1 MSSFMWQ
8 RLPCPL
14 TRLAQICAI
23 ALAITG
29 CQQSSIDAGQNDT
42 AAFYRGRTVRIVVGV
57 SPGGGQDLY
66 ARVMAP
72 HFARHLEGEPNVIV
86 ENMPG
91 AGGLVAATY
100 LAHRATPDG
109 LTIGLLGPQ
118 PTFIQ
123 LGPQASF
130 DVRTLPIIGSPSDDG
145 AVCVFGRERGYSLDA
160 WRRGRTPRIGM
171 TRRGSSTA
179 AYGLLLTEALGLAVK
194 PVTGYPGT
202 ADIKAAIVSGEID
215 GVCLSRNSFVASF
228 QPLNQYDVVLQSART
243 DSAMLP
249 GVPNADQLITSE
261 RGRTLLKIV
270 GAVGVLSRY
279 YAAPPGTSPARVEA
293 LRSAFERTMQSTE
306 FRAAAAAAHLEIRP
320 QTHITLSDHID
331 ALLAS
336 PPEIRREMAALLNSG
351 S

>member
-1 MSSFMWQ
+1 MWQ
-8 RLPCPL
+8 RLSRPL
-14 TRLAQICAI
+14 TRVAQICAI

-29 CQQSSIDAGQNDT
+29 CQRSSVDADRNHT
-42 AAFYRGRTVRIVVGV
+42 AAFYRGRTVRIIVGV

-72 HFARHLEGEPNVIV
+72 HFARQLEGEPNVIV

-100 LAHRATPDG
+100 LAHSATPDG

-118 PTFIQ
+118 PTINQ

-130 DVRTLPIIGSPSDDG
+130 DVRTLPIIGSPADDG
-145 AVCVFGRERGYSLDA
+145 PVCVFGHERGYTLDA
-160 WRRGRTPRIGM
+160 WRRGRTPRLGM
-171 TRRGSSTA
+171 TKRGSATA

-215 GVCLSRNSFVASF
+215 GVCLSRNSFAASF
-228 QPLNQYDVVLQSART
+228 QPLSEYDVILQTTRPEST
-243 DSAMLP
+243 MFP
-249 GVPNADQLITSE
+249 EVPTADQLVTSE

-270 GAVGVLSRY
+270 EAVGTLSRY
-279 YAAPPGTSPARVEA
+279 YAAPPGTPSSRVDA
-293 LRSAFERTMQSTE
+293 LRSAFLRTMQSSE
-306 FRAAAAAAHLEIRP
+306 FLAAAAAAQLEIRP
-320 QTHITLSDHID
+320 QTHMTLSAHID

-336 PPEIRREMAALLNSG
+336 TPEVRREMAALLNSG